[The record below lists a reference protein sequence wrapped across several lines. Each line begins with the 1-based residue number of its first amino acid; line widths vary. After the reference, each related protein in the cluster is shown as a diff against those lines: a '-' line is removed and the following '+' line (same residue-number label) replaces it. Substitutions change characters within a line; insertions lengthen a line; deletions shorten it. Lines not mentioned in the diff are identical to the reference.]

1 MDVYNAT
8 GEPQQGASR
17 DGALPTGD
25 LLGFTDQLLIDLE
38 HARESRL
45 FTLEGAFLD
54 VSQSRDHDT
63 RKK

>member
-25 LLGFTDQLLIDLE
+25 LLGFTDQL
-38 HARESRL
+38 HSRSSMEWINGSHRAAEPSL
-45 FTLEGAFLD
+45 P
-54 VSQSRDHDT
+54 
-63 RKK
+63 